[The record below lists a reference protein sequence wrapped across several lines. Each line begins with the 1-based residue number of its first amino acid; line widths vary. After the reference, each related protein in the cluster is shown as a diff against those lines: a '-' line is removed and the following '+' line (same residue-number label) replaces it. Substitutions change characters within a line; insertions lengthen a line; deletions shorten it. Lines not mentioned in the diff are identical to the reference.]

1 MKLEMC
7 FLCSVDETFM
17 SNVSPSILYGR
28 SDFERRFRFVSYH
41 VRGPCR
47 SRASLSFSAFEFSLL
62 ILEFLVTCSFVR
74 SDTVLSG
81 DRDTL
86 IYSQP
91 ASPTLTMYHV
101 RMLAQYAMLVSVA
114 RHYSSVCCRE
124 WKEVSEAL

>member
-1 MKLEMC
+1 MVAQTSREDSDL
-7 FLCSVDETFM
+7 FLTM
-17 SNVSPSILYGR
+17 SEVLAEVGLRCHFPLFN
-28 SDFERRFRFVSYH
+28 
-41 VRGPCR
+41 
-47 SRASLSFSAFEFSLL
+47 SLL

-81 DRDTL
+81 DRDIL

-124 WKEVSEAL
+124 WKEVSKAL